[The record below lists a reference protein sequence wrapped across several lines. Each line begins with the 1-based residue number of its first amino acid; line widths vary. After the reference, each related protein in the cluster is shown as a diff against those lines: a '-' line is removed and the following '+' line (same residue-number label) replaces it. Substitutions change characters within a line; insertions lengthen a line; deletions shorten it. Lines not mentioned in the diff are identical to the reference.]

1 MPQVRKTAKERSL
14 TGSRPFKRANSSEM
28 VTVEGKLPIDPPTG
42 LTKEARAAWMMA
54 VQCAPRGILT
64 ALDHSVLERWARNYA
79 LYRKLAKAVDQ
90 SGAVVDGDPS
100 RVSGS
105 FNALIKVQQVL
116 AACEKEL
123 GFTPAS
129 RTRVNARSDDGEDS
143 ANAFEGL

>member
-1 MPQVRKTAKERSL
+1 
-14 TGSRPFKRANSSEM
+14 
-28 VTVEGKLPIDPPTG
+28 
-42 LTKEARAAWMMA
+42 MA

-116 AACEKEL
+116 AACEKQL